1 MSTTFDLATVTHSIA
16 SLSISGVVTKDT
28 HEIVDSLG
36 LGFAILCPRPSDFIT
51 NFQVTKNDVTGQN
64 LDINYTLNYLYF
76 HTQIAGGLGGIYGV
90 YAPMLANLALIIKA
104 FASDTTLSGAMDNGL
119 PQVGNIGFVSD
130 GAGNQYHG
138 CSISINVAQFLE
150 V

>member
-16 SLSISGVVTKDT
+16 SLSISGVTVKDT

-36 LGFAILCPRPSDFIT
+36 LGVAILCPRPSSFIT

-76 HTQIAGGLGGIYGV
+76 HAPISGGLGGIYGV
-90 YAPMLANLALIIKA
+90 YAPMLTNLALIIKA
-104 FASDTTLSGAMDNGL
+104 FGS
-119 PQVGNIGFVSD
+119 IGFVTD

-138 CSISINVAQFLE
+138 CEITINITQFLE

>member
-51 NFQVTKNDVTGQN
+51 NFQVISHSN
-64 LDINYTLNYLYF
+64 LSNIIMSYTN
-76 HTQIAGGLGGIYGV
+76 TNGEGIDDG
-90 YAPMLANLALIIKA
+90 NGIKGHNQA
-104 FASDTTLSGAMDNGL
+104 DNRESC
-119 PQVGNIGFVSD
+119 QCNS
-130 GAGNQYHG
+130 
-138 CSISINVAQFLE
+138 
-150 V
+150 